1 MFNCNKAK
9 LVVTLGKLS
18 WLAVNTKFYKL
29 MFRFV
34 SLPNSAQT
42 DADFA
47 SSCIFNFR
55 KQATDQS
62 FHPESNYRPYCP
74 PVFHSLYAMG
84 GASLMDF
91 ISLGHL
97 HKR

>member
-42 DADFA
+42 RAVAFFI
-47 SSCIFNFR
+47 SER
-55 KQATDQS
+55 KQQTNHSTPKVTTGLIAHQ
-62 FHPESNYRPYCP
+62 FFIPCMPWGEP
-74 PVFHSLYAMG
+74 P
-84 GASLMDF
+84 
-91 ISLGHL
+91 
-97 HKR
+97 